1 MQMDILPSRDY
12 YRDLVRYQTEQSSI
26 ASLWLAVINEGDT
39 AINEGDTAVRDVH
52 MEMTALVTSGVVN
65 LRMIQPHI
73 PSRLLTSTASVT
85 LSTGQP
91 PELVIGQQDGDEWAM
106 HLDLP
111 VVQGGRSIAAR
122 EGLRL
127 QVLDDASVEVTA
139 TVYSSAAPP
148 FTVEIPLHLRVE
160 IVEMLHL
167 DLLDE
172 LEPAAAA
179 ELRQ

>member
-1 MQMDILPSRDY
+1 MDIPDFVPSDNWKASPSGMAEMQMDILPNRDY

-39 AINEGDTAVRDVH
+39 AVRDVR

-106 HLDLP
+106 HLRP
-111 VVQGGRSIAAR
+111 AR
-122 EGLRL
+122 CARWSEHCG
-127 QVLDDASVEVTA
+127 S
-139 TVYSSAAPP
+139 
-148 FTVEIPLHLRVE
+148 
-160 IVEMLHL
+160 
-167 DLLDE
+167 
-172 LEPAAAA
+172 
-179 ELRQ
+179 

>member
-85 LSTGQP
+85 LST
-91 PELVIGQQDGDEWAM
+91 DS
-106 HLDLP
+106 H
-111 VVQGGRSIAAR
+111 RSW
-122 EGLRL
+122 
-127 QVLDDASVEVTA
+127 
-139 TVYSSAAPP
+139 
-148 FTVEIPLHLRVE
+148 
-160 IVEMLHL
+160 
-167 DLLDE
+167 
-172 LEPAAAA
+172 
-179 ELRQ
+179 